1 MFSLKMKEEET
12 FLYPCAGSLLYN
24 LVMQKKSK
32 RSSLKSHG
40 RRRKTKEG
48 ENSNSCSDLKFS
60 LDRQFFEKPVVYF
73 NFDIHDNHGFQT
85 ITYLSDDEAI

>member
-1 MFSLKMKEEET
+1 MRFREKMKEEET

-32 RSSLKSHG
+32 RSLLRSH
-40 RRRKTKEG
+40 RRREK
-48 ENSNSCSDLKFS
+48 NSNSSSDLKFS
-60 LDRQFFEKPVVYF
+60 LDRQFFEKPVIYF